1 MKYKVI
7 KGVAHDFGHAFVS
20 LTNYVADDYVMD
32 HLARAAA
39 ASGEPELRVDLLTG
53 AAEPAAL
60 VVPLVRAS
68 LDMHAAWL
76 PGKLREHGVRPE
88 QLREATLSV
97 RSDLSRLRSP
107 ALPRVMLPLVCQ
119 VELTDDRGIV
129 HVGTVRSEWPVEKGE
144 EDRGLS

>member
-7 KGVAHDFGHAFVS
+7 KGVAHDFGHSFVS
-20 LTNYVADDYVMD
+20 LTNFVADDYVMD

-68 LDMHAAWL
+68 LDIHVAWL
-76 PGKLREHGVRPE
+76 PGMLRERGVRLE

-97 RSDLSRLRSP
+97 RFDLSRLS
-107 ALPRVMLPLVCQ
+107 ALAAGRVMVPLECE
-119 VELTDDRGIV
+119 VEITDDRGII
-129 HVGTVRSEWPVEKGE
+129 HVGTVRHEWAVETGEGSEHP
-144 EDRGLS
+144 S